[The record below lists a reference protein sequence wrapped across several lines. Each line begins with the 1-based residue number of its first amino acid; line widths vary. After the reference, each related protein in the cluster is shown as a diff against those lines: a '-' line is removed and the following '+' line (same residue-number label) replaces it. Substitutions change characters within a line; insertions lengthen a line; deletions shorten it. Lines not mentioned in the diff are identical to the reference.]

1 MKSPVALFAYRRP
14 EHLRRVVESLKENS
28 EASETDLFIYC
39 DAARSSRDRA
49 NVEAVRAYAIT
60 VSGFRTITVIK
71 RDKNYGLSKSI
82 TEGVTSLC
90 NKYGRVAVVE
100 DDVIVS
106 KYFLKWV
113 NAALNKYETDDR
125 VISVGCY
132 VYPSQGVIREN
143 FFLGVTDCWGWA
155 VWKRSWN
162 HYEPDGAMLL
172 NQLVQRHLNQRFDLD
187 GSYPYTDMLR
197 GQINGDNDSWA
208 VRWYATAVLS
218 GGLTIYPGVSM
229 TTNIGFDG
237 SGIHC
242 GTDNSYEVSLS
253 DRPINIDNIPV
264 VESAEVRA
272 AWSDF
277 LKKISQ
283 AKSTEPLLSKLWRW
297 AKKMLILGGS
307 H

>member
-14 EHLRRVVESLKENS
+14 EHLRRVVESLRANP
-28 EASETDLFIYC
+28 EAAETDLYIYC
-39 DAARSSRDRA
+39 DAARGPSDQSDVA
-49 NVEAVRAYAIT
+49 DVISYADT
-60 VSGFRTITVIK
+60 VYGFQTITVIK

-82 TEGVTSLC
+82 AEGVTELC
-90 NKYGRVAVVE
+90 DKYGRVAVVE
-100 DDVIVS
+100 DDVLVS
-106 KYFLKWV
+106 RNFLFWV
-113 NAALNKYETDDR
+113 NAALNKYESDER

-132 VYPSQGVIREN
+132 VFPTYQN
-143 FFLGVTDCWGWA
+143 AQQTFFLEVTDCWGWA
-155 VWKRSWN
+155 VWKRSWKQ
-162 HYEPDGAMLL
+162 YESDGAKLL
-172 NQLVQRHLNQRFDLD
+172 NQLMQRHLNQRFDLD

-197 GQINGDNDSWA
+197 GQVNGDNDSWA

-229 TTNIGFDG
+229 TQNIGFDG
-237 SGIHC
+237 SGVHC
-242 GTDNSYEVSLS
+242 GTDQSYEVSLL
-253 DRPINIDNIPV
+253 DRPIHIDNIPV
-264 VESAEVRA
+264 VESAEARA

-297 AKKMLILGGS
+297 AKKILILGGS